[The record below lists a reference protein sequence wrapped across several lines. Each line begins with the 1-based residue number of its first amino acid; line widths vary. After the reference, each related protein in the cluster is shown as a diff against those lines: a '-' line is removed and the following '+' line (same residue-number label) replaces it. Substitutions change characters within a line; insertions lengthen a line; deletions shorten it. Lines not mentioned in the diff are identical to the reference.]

1 MKHILTTLVLCIGL
15 SAPAMAQAPSAMNY
29 QGVARDASGALLQNT
44 DLSLRLSI
52 LRGSADGERVYS
64 ETHRVR
70 TDAAGQFSLRLGEGE
85 NPTDDFSMIEWYNEY
100 FWLRVEMDERGGS
113 DYALLGTSQ
122 LLSVPYAF
130 YAVQAGSLAPSNL
143 DAAPIGKPSQVWH
156 LTGNRGTDPSQDFIG
171 TTDDVDL
178 VIRTDNVERLRL
190 TSSGSMG
197 LGTSTPQ
204 SALDVNDNITVG
216 GTYAGTYAAPVNGA
230 IIEGQTGIGTY
241 NPAGKLTVKG
251 QGSDGT
257 IRVWPETSNHETSIG
272 LYSDPAGTTTPWI
285 MGHGSWNNAGDF
297 IIGHSTPKI
306 LVQQDGKVGIG
317 RTNPE
322 YLLDVNGD
330 VKIRGHI
337 DITGN
342 TNIGGT
348 LDVGETVTAH
358 SDLDVEGILTV
369 KDQTNSTSK
378 DNGSMVLEGGAGIE
392 KNLHV
397 GKDLEVGEDAHILGN
412 AIIDGTLDVKG
423 KSTFGLFEVS
433 AQGNLTFNSQLDDG
447 KNHVAL
453 FGNSADEDDADG
465 IAIKVGK
472 TGINNSSNNYI
483 TFYDGD
489 NDIVGRIEG
498 YKHEGNVYLSELQS
512 MFLDVSDFLNLFQI
526 ELFTFDENFID
537 WDEGSLPDV
546 WPPGLSAGSLPSL
559 DITGSPISLNWPPS
573 FSPNTNAIKNK
584 LQPLICNAIR
594 NDWASLIQTDWVSL
608 ATVAARM
615 EAESVCKN
623 GGVTYGSKGADYAE
637 WMPKVDPQQDFLFGQ
652 IIGVKNGKI
661 SLNTTGA
668 DQVMS
673 VSMAPVVI
681 GNVPP
686 DGKEDEYEKVA
697 FIGQVPVL
705 VRGGVEAGD
714 YVVASG
720 KNDGFGIGVK
730 AEDLSID
737 QLPQILGRA
746 LTSTT
751 TDGLDVVNVLIG
763 VKTNEWVQIFRSQDD
778 RIKKL
783 EARMD
788 EYRRTLA
795 ESNAARM
802 ESLEAENRMLR
813 EEIRTIRT
821 ALGLPENSGN
831 AREVKLVNNE

>member
-330 VKIRGHI
+330 VMIRGHI

-447 KNHVAL
+447 KHHVAL
-453 FGNSADEDDADG
+453 FGNSADDNDADG
-465 IAIKVGK
+465 IAVKVGK
-472 TGINNSSNNYI
+472 TGTNRGSNNYI

-498 YKHEGNVYLSELQS
+498 Y
-512 MFLDVSDFLNLFQI
+512 DFYEDWENPPPPPTTADI
-526 ELFTFDENFID
+526 DMTEVFT
-537 WDEGSLPDV
+537 LPFSSTEV
-546 WPPGLSAGSLPSL
+546 EIFGGTGLSVPGVGSISVPRLAVDIPTGIDFGKMGFHPDKAYENSYYTKL
-559 DITGSPISLNWPPS
+559 DALIEWAVATDNTDLIVTSPLELVIQGVL
-573 FSPNTNAIKNK
+573 FAKKNEY
-584 LQPLICNAIR
+584 LH
-594 NDWASLIQTDWVSL
+594 
-608 ATVAARM
+608 
-615 EAESVCKN
+615 
-623 GGVTYGSKGADYAE
+623 GGVKYQSHGADYAE
-637 WMPKVDPQQDFLFGQ
+637 WLPKSHPSEHFLPGQIVGIKDGKVTRDISNADHIMAVSMNPVVVGNMPKQND
-652 IIGVKNGKI
+652 K
-661 SLNTTGA
+661 SS
-668 DQVMS
+668 QV
-673 VSMAPVVI
+673 PI
-681 GNVPP
+681 
-686 DGKEDEYEKVA
+686 A
-697 FIGQVPVL
+697 FMGQVPVYVL
-705 VRGGVEAGD
+705 GEAHAGD
-714 YVVASG
+714 YIIARENG
-720 KNDGFGIGVK
+720 KGTGFAVPPNELHSNHLPFLLGT
-730 AEDLSID
+730 ALEDSNNN
-737 QLPQILGRA
+737 
-746 LTSTT
+746 SMSM
-751 TDGLDVVNVLIG
+751 VNVLIG
-763 VKTNEWVQIFRSQDD
+763 VRTNAASAVLQSQND
-778 RIKKL
+778 RIEKL